1 MTSFSSESEKP
12 RISSSCAS
20 GSISTKVSAASS
32 FGSSRNSS
40 GRQAWSRSSKM
51 AAMSAGFMVLRMSRR
66 EWYFFSSSSM
76 VRVFCR
82 EKLFSAMSCSSYGTS
97 ESSVCDC
104 ERIFSAHS
112 SVSKTGNPYRIPPFL
127 IPRLDEKSLA
137 HSSCRLNQSFLK
149 LMNRKVKT
157 QRRHIKRRK
166 KNGKPTWRT
175 KAAWARA
182 DFGLRMCR
190 YYFLRPLLLPPL
202 QIEYCRCL

>member
-1 MTSFSSESEKP
+1 MAFATSEISARVGRGFTIMLSSIWVAVTMGLPKEKE
-12 RISSSCAS
+12 
-20 GSISTKVSAASS
+20 
-32 FGSSRNSS
+32 
-40 GRQAWSRSSKM
+40 RSMMVKDGGDVGGIHG
-51 AAMSAGFMVLRMSRR
+51 AEDVPKRMVLLLV
-66 EWYFFSSSSM
+66 EQHGQGLLQGKI
-76 VRVFCR
+76 VFCHV
-82 EKLFSAMSCSSYGTS
+82 LF
-97 ESSVCDC
+97 
-104 ERIFSAHS
+104 
-112 SVSKTGNPYRIPPFL
+112 L
-127 IPRLDEKSLA
+127 
-137 HSSCRLNQSFLK
+137 LK